1 MSINK
6 IKFSRKKIKH
16 DSFLGLQKLTKNILD
31 LCIVNL
37 KMIYICRLKQLITS
51 FKMKKS
57 FLTFAAIALVFSFT
71 SCKETTTETTEESAV
86 EVVETSGNPVE
97 LESVGVE
104 EVVDTTST
112 GGNVA
117 EDITDTTSVE

>member
-1 MSINK
+1 MYCESKNDIHLAPQTIN
-6 IKFSRKKIKH
+6 
-16 DSFLGLQKLTKNILD
+16 N
-31 LCIVNL
+31 
-37 KMIYICRLKQLITS
+37 S

-86 EVVETSGNPVE
+86 EVIETPEAPVE
-97 LESVGVE
+97 ETLETE
-104 EVVDTTST
+104 EVVDTTSID
-112 GGNVA
+112 GNVV